1 MNRVPHIF
9 APHRLPFLLCLFA
22 SFVTLLLSISPV
34 FGAEITGP
42 ELTIRNNEL
51 YVNTALSLDD
61 KNLQDLRNGMKKEFH
76 FFIDLYRVW
85 GMWPDEFISGRQ
97 FIQKLQADPVKTEY
111 VATSNDG
118 AISTKKRFKSFE
130 SMLQWAL
137 NMENIFL
144 ANIHNLEP
152 GGYYVRVTI
161 ESKIR
166 QLPPVIGYFMI
177 FVKETDF
184 TIQKSSPPFTTGQAK

>member
-1 MNRVPHIF
+1 MNRVPNIF
-9 APHRLPFLLCLFA
+9 ASQLFLLPLCLFF
-22 SFVTLLLSISPV
+22 SLITVFLSISPA
-34 FGAEITGP
+34 FGGEITGP
-42 ELTIRNNEL
+42 EVTIRNNEL

-61 KNLQDLRNGMKKEFH
+61 KNIQDLRNGMKKEFH

-137 NMENIFL
+137 SVENIYV

-152 GGYYVRVTI
+152 GVYYVRVTV

-177 FVKETDF
+177 FVKETEF
-184 TIQKSSPPFTTGQAK
+184 TIQKSSPSFTIGQAK

>member
-1 MNRVPHIF
+1 MNRASNIFFPHSY
-9 APHRLPFLLCLFA
+9 RLFLCLFF
-22 SFVTLLLSISPV
+22 SLVTVFLSTSLV

-42 ELTIRNNEL
+42 ELLIRNNEL

-61 KNLQDLRNGMKKEFH
+61 KILQDLRNGMKKEFH

-118 AISTKKRFKSFE
+118 SISTKKRFKSFE

-137 NMENIFL
+137 SMENIFL

-166 QLPPVIGYFMI
+166 QLPPVIGYFMV
-177 FVKETDF
+177 FVKETEF
-184 TIQKSSPPFTTGQAK
+184 TIQKSSPPFSTGQAK